1 MLKLKKLYKSS
12 SAVELISEAI
22 LSGEI
27 SGEISQNEFANSL
40 GISRI
45 PVREALIALE
55 YQGLVE
61 RLKNQ
66 HVKIITLDYE
76 AIKNL
81 FIDMSLLEIEII
93 KNLQNK
99 PEILEELATSENQII
114 FHRNLYK
121 NIKSPLRKNI
131 LKIIIETYLIFLLK
145 RCNNTN
151 SNSLFECLRHALTNI
166 NKLTEIYRIYSEIL
180 TSDFVTLKEK
190 INKHAQLETN

>member
-1 MLKLKKLYKSS
+1 MLKLKKLYKSG
-12 SAVELISEAI
+12 SAIESISEAI

-81 FIDMSLLEIEII
+81 FIDMSLLEIETI
-93 KNLQNK
+93 KNLQDRF
-99 PEILEELATSENQII
+99 EILDELAMSENQII
-114 FHRNLYK
+114 FHRNLYSI
-121 NIKSPLRKNI
+121 IKSPLRKNI
-131 LKIIIETYLIFLLK
+131 LKIIIETYLVFLLK

-151 SNSLFECLRHALTNI
+151 SIFECLRNALTDI
-166 NKLTEIYRIYSEIL
+166 NKLTEIYRTYSEIL
-180 TSDFVTLKEK
+180 TSDFVTLREK
-190 INKHAQLETN
+190 INNHAQLETN